1 MRKVWTRR
9 CTAVLELIMLNPRE
23 TRLMSITPLD
33 MKAVHLH
40 DRCVALVPA
49 PALSI
54 SAGNLHHCS
63 LSLLLLSAY

>member
-1 MRKVWTRR
+1 MDASMYCR
-9 CTAVLELIMLNPRE
+9 AGAHHADPQE

-54 SAGNLHHCS
+54 SAGNLHYCS